1 MQDHLK
7 SQLDKLHT
15 DLSEVEPTTPEA
27 RGAVHSLRT
36 TVREVLDQGDIDA
49 SAGGETL
56 YQRLKD
62 SLLHLEA
69 AHPTLAADIQNLIDT
84 LVKIGV

>member
-1 MQDHLK
+1 MQDNLK

-15 DLSEVEPTTPEA
+15 DLSEVEPATPEA

-36 TVREVLDQGDIDA
+36 TVREVLDRGNVDVN
-49 SAGGETL
+49 SGGKTL

-69 AHPTLAADIQNLIDT
+69 AHPTLAADIENVIDT